1 MKVRRKLGYTLCS
14 ILFKKGLQS
23 HTILSETKDR
33 ADKCDIIKT
42 LEIDR
47 LNSNYWNLL

>member
-23 HTILSETKDR
+23 HTILSETKDK
-33 ADKCDIIKT
+33 ADKCNTKV
-42 LEIDR
+42 R
-47 LNSNYWNLL
+47 AV